1 MWFLGYIKSGKTKQ
15 RGAKFREYN
24 EFIVQKTLNDL
35 NIKNWVARKIEFKR
49 MGKSRR
55 PEPTEMPYLPN
66 YIFIYLEEIQIS
78 QIGSVDLLSNT
89 LYRLNK
95 ADEGAFETFRRGVEC
110 EYSIDARRRSNG
122 AVRTEFKEGELL
134 KAIGGQFEDHLLK
147 FKRLVERSYDYHPKI
162 EAEVELFG
170 QSVKILMDPLDVK
183 KA

>member
-1 MWFLGYIKSGKTKQ
+1 M
-15 RGAKFREYN
+15 A
-24 EFIVQKTLNDL
+24 
-35 NIKNWVARKIEFKR
+35 
-49 MGKSRR
+49 
-55 PEPTEMPYLPN
+55 
-66 YIFIYLEEIQIS
+66 
-78 QIGSVDLLSNT
+78 
-89 LYRLNK
+89 K
-95 ADEGAFETFRRGVEC
+95 ADEGALEQFRRGVER

-183 KA
+183 KAWP

>member
-15 RGAKFREYN
+15 RGSKFREYN
-24 EFIVQKTLNDL
+24 EFIVQRTLNDL
-35 NIKNWVARKIEFKR
+35 KIKNWVARKIEFKR

-66 YIFIYLEEIQIS
+66 YIFIDLKEIQIS

-89 LYRLNK
+89 LYQLNK
-95 ADEGAFETFRRGVEC
+95 ADEGALEQFRSAVER
-110 EYSIDARRRSNG
+110 EYAIDARRRLNG
-122 AVRTEFKEGELL
+122 AVRTEFTEGQLI
-134 KAIGGQFEDHLLK
+134 KAVGGQFEDRLMK

-183 KA
+183 SA